1 MNTLTGQQ
9 ENSARTR
16 QSLLNSAHQLFIEKG
31 YQAVSVD
38 EIAHDARVTKGA
50 FYHHFKNKRDV
61 LLHCYE
67 AQLQRISAEL
77 DAIVPPVDKWQELE
91 SIVSCFIDYL
101 EGHYGGLIP
110 IQEVMPVLGWY
121 EFENINR
128 CYISG
133 RVDSIL
139 RELKAEQRIKNY
151 NSDLLCSLIH
161 GFMSHITL
169 NIKNLVDYPDFKEN
183 FIEIYN
189 NFLQTLKKLPG

>member
-9 ENSARTR
+9 ESSARTR
-16 QSLLNSAHQLFIEKG
+16 LALLNSAHQLFIEKS
-31 YQAVSVD
+31 YQAVSID
-38 EIAHDARVTKGA
+38 EIARDAQVTKGA

-67 AQLQRISAEL
+67 AQLQRISARL
-77 DAIVPPVDKWQELE
+77 DAIVPPADKWQELE
-91 SIVSCFIDYL
+91 EIVSCFIDYL
-101 EGHYGGLIP
+101 SGQHRELIP

-139 RELKAEQRIKNY
+139 SELKAEQCIKNY

-189 NFLQTLKKLPG
+189 NFLQTLRSDTV